1 LRPLVYFVATTLDGF
16 IAREDGSFS
25 DFPWD
30 DEYGAELFAAFPETI
45 PAHIRGEGHARSENR
60 WFDAVLMGRDT
71 YEVGA
76 REGLLSPYPT
86 LDQYVISGSMEE
98 SPHPDVTLVRED
110 VPARVAALKQEAG
123 KAIWLCGGATL
134 ATSLL
139 RAGLIDQLILK
150 LNPVVFGRGIPLF
163 REAPAPFRLALTD
176 SKAFASGHVRLH
188 YEVRHAGPWG
198 AESDGLT
205 VRESRSRD

>member
-1 LRPLVYFVATTLDGF
+1 MRPLAYFVASTLDGF
-16 IAREDGSFS
+16 IAREDGSFA

-30 DEYGAELFAAFPETI
+30 DEYGAELFATFPETI
-45 PAHIRGEGHARSENR
+45 PAHVRGPGHDRSENR
-60 WFDAVLMGRDT
+60 WFDAVLMGRET
-71 YEVGA
+71 YDVGA

-98 SPHPDVTLVRED
+98 SPHVDVTLVRD
-110 VPARVAALKQEAG
+110 DLPPRVAALKREPG

-139 RAGLIDQLILK
+139 QEGLIDQLIIK

-163 REAPAPFRLALTD
+163 RDAPTPLRLALTD

-188 YEVRHAGPWG
+188 YEVMK
-198 AESDGLT
+198 
-205 VRESRSRD
+205 